1 MRIWLFLALWAV
13 GCHRNAVPP
22 APINVYRNPNTFDA
36 VPALAIGDPAPALT
50 AAEWIGPTPT
60 TFAPGR
66 VYVVEFFASWC
77 QPCQKSIPELKRI
90 AKQHAGQVTVVGV
103 AAAEQE
109 GRKPVVSFVGRAG
122 VTYPVAYV
130 EDEAVFQRWMWGAR
144 VSGLPW
150 VFVVDRTGRIAWWGQ
165 PFDEDFET
173 TLAAVVANTYDP
185 VSGRAAFEARQERAR
200 PGWDLAPKMWAAYEA
215 KHYDQ
220 ALAMLDRLAAI
231 DPGRF
236 WYEVAFKFKVLLVD
250 KKDAAAAY
258 AYGRALVDGASRNN
272 PHALVDIGTT
282 VLGIPDAEKP
292 DLDLVGRALVRANE
306 LTRGENPDVMRRL
319 AELALRRGQYDAA
332 IAMLEKA
339 LALAAPKDRAALESE
354 IGRARKH

>member
-1 MRIWLFLALWAV
+1 MRTWLVLAVSAL
-13 GCHRNAVPP
+13 GCHHNAAPP
-22 APINVYRNPNTFDA
+22 AAINVYGNPNTFDA

-50 AAEWIGPTPT
+50 AAEWIGRTPT

-77 QPCQKSIPELKRI
+77 QPCQKSIPDLKRI
-90 AKQHAGQVTVVGV
+90 AKQHAQQVTVVGV
-103 AAAEQE
+103 AAAERE
-109 GRKPVVSFVGRAG
+109 GRDPVRSFVGRSG

-130 EDEAVFQRWMWGAR
+130 EDEAVFRRWMWGAR

-150 VFVVDRTGRIAWWGQ
+150 VFVVDRAGRIAWWGQ

-173 TLAAVVANTYDP
+173 TLAAVVGDTYDP
-185 VSGRAAFEARQERAR
+185 ARGRAEFEARQARAR
-200 PGWDLAPKMWAAYEA
+200 PGWDLAPKMWAAYQA
-215 KHYDQ
+215 KRYDQ

-250 KKDAAAAY
+250 TKDAAAAY
-258 AYGRALVDGASRNN
+258 AYGRTLVDGPSRNN
-272 PHALVDIGTT
+272 PHALVDIGTAI
-282 VLGIPDAEKP
+282 LDIPDGEKP
-292 DLDLVGRALVRANE
+292 DLDLAGRALVRANE
-306 LTRGENPDVMRRL
+306 LTLGENPDVMRGL
-319 AELALRRGQYDAA
+319 AELSLRRGQYDVA

-339 LALAAPKDRAALESE
+339 LPLAAPQDRAEVKSE
-354 IGRARKH
+354 LARARKH